1 MKIILK
7 KKKNPPTYRPIGEM
21 EGWVRETN
29 IFLRV
34 ALMDFDISP
43 LLIVK
48 FSNFDYLELRNIVI
62 H

>member
-1 MKIILK
+1 
-7 KKKNPPTYRPIGEM
+7 M